1 MANELRAEVPAVA
14 TRSRRRLRAVP
25 GPAPSD
31 TDGPGPGE
39 ARGAGLPVAF
49 DELYRAEW
57 SAIVALGWSLT
68 GSWPQA
74 EELAQDA
81 FADAYRRWA
90 EVGRLERPGAWVRRA
105 VINRSASYHRH
116 RNVEQRGLE
125 RWSGRDGAGSDAAS
139 TDRTGDAAAD
149 HVGDPAFWAAMR
161 SLPERQLACL
171 ALHYLEDRPV
181 ADIASIL
188 DCRPATVKVHLHRGR
203 TALAE
208 RLAGLTPHRRTD
220 GAPDDPGDLRP
231 VTDEPGPTDRTPDHG
246 TTDHRTT
253 DDGTGEAR

>member
-1 MANELRAEVPAVA
+1 MA

-74 EELAQDA
+74 GELAQDA
-81 FADAYRRWA
+81 FADAYPRGA

-188 DCRPATVKVHLHRGR
+188 DCRPATEKVHLHRGR
-203 TALAE
+203 
-208 RLAGLTPHRRTD
+208 
-220 GAPDDPGDLRP
+220 
-231 VTDEPGPTDRTPDHG
+231 
-246 TTDHRTT
+246 
-253 DDGTGEAR
+253 

>member
-31 TDGPGPGE
+31 TAQAGPGE
-39 ARGAGLPVAF
+39 ARGAELPADF
-49 DELYRAEW
+49 DSLYRAEW

-68 GSWPQA
+68 GSWPHA

-81 FADAYRRWA
+81 FADAYRRWP
-90 EVGRLERPGAWVRRA
+90 EVGRLDRPGAWVRRA

-116 RNVEQRGLE
+116 RNVEHRGLE
-125 RWSGRDGAGSDAAS
+125 RWSGRERAGSDAAG

-149 HVGDPAFWAAMR
+149 HVGDPAFWAALR
-161 SLPERQLACL
+161 SLPARQLACL

-208 RLAGLTPHRRTD
+208 RLAGVTPRQRTD
-220 GAPDDPGDLRP
+220 GDPDDP
-231 VTDEPGPTDRTPDHG
+231 TEPPAATADPRPTDRTPDH
-246 TTDHRTT
+246 RTPH
-253 DDGTGEAR
+253 DGTGEAR